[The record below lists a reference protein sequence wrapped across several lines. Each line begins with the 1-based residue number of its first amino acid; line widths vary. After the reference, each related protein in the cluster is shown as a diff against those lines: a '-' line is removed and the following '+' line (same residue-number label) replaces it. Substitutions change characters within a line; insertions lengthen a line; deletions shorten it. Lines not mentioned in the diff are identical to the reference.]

1 MQRQQPLK
9 MCWIRRGCAYYAARI
24 VSRLSSRIAKA
35 RTVPQPTIIIII
47 IYLVRRY
54 RLRMREHPH
63 PAYSNEF
70 KTKHSQHATDHLP
83 NLRPSAATDA
93 SPPQSLY
100 WVWKKRI
107 FTALQLTCAP
117 HESLVFASR
126 ASLLI
131 INTPTTSFSRQ
142 ARF

>member
-9 MCWIRRGCAYYAARI
+9 MCWIRRGCAYAARI
-24 VSRLSSRIAKA
+24 VNRLSSRIAKA

-63 PAYSNEF
+63 PAHSNEF

-83 NLRPSAATDA
+83 
-93 SPPQSLY
+93 
-100 WVWKKRI
+100 K
-107 FTALQLTCAP
+107 
-117 HESLVFASR
+117 
-126 ASLLI
+126 
-131 INTPTTSFSRQ
+131 
-142 ARF
+142 